1 MVLFIDTAN
10 IEEIK
15 EAATWGFVKGV
26 TTNPSLIAREGLTQK
41 DVITQITK
49 LIDGPI
55 SAEVTAED
63 FEGMMKQAKELYAI
77 DRKHIV
83 IKLPMTMAGLQACK
97 ALYEEHIPTNV
108 TLCFSSAQ
116 ALLAMEN
123 HATYVSPFL
132 GRLDDN
138 GWDSVQLIKDIVTL
152 KKNFGYDT
160 KIISASIRSKAHVE
174 NCALEGS
181 DIATVPYKVLKSL
194 IQHPLTDKGLDSFRK
209 DAQKTASLEKK

>member
-77 DRKHIV
+77 DPKHIV

-97 ALYEEHIPTNV
+97 AL
-108 TLCFSSAQ
+108 
-116 ALLAMEN
+116 
-123 HATYVSPFL
+123 
-132 GRLDDN
+132 
-138 GWDSVQLIKDIVTL
+138 
-152 KKNFGYDT
+152 
-160 KIISASIRSKAHVE
+160 
-174 NCALEGS
+174 
-181 DIATVPYKVLKSL
+181 
-194 IQHPLTDKGLDSFRK
+194 
-209 DAQKTASLEKK
+209 

>member
-77 DRKHIV
+77 DQKHIV

-97 ALYEEHIPTNV
+97 ALYEEYIPTNV

-209 DAQKTASLEKK
+209 DAQKTASLENK

>member
-1 MVLFIDTAN
+1 MTLFIDTAN
-10 IEEIK
+10 LDEIK

-26 TTNPSLIAREGLTQK
+26 TTNPSLIAKEGLTQK

-63 FEGMMKQAKELYAI
+63 FEGMKRQAEELFSI
-77 DRKHIV
+77 DPKHIV
-83 IKLPMTMAGLQACK
+83 IKLPMTITGLQVCNYLHGK
-97 ALYEEHIPTNV
+97 NIPTNV
-108 TLCFSSAQ
+108 TLCFSTAQ

-138 GWDSVQLIKDIVTL
+138 GWNSLKLIEEIVTL
-152 KKNFGYDT
+152 KKNFGYET
-160 KIISASIRSKAHVE
+160 KIISASIRSEAHVV
-174 NCALEGS
+174 NCALAGA
-181 DIATVPYKVLKSL
+181 DIATVPYKVLKNL
-194 IQHPLTDKGLDSFRK
+194 IHHPLTDNGLDSFRK
-209 DAQKTASLEKK
+209 DAAKTAALEKK